1 MMAPSIMESN
11 TSSVSSSSQL
21 NETLQPTVKEEF
33 SSDNINIK
41 SINNNNI
48 NSNDDDEEDEDEEE
62 EDEGGETFSEG
73 NKRKRKKRPP
83 GNFKC
88 DFDGCEKVFSR
99 AEHLARHKLNHNPT
113 VIYNCPWENCF
124 KSFVRKDLLE
134 RHVKRHEVRK
144 LKDEAKMKAI
154 LNGEEKKQSTRKRKK
169 TEANQAEEKQKKI
182 PINSLDSIIL
192 PNVEDQSSV
201 DIHNYG
207 NDAHL
212 SAARDELNALR
223 QGTIDQ
229 DEGTTLLT
237 EKVHRPSLADNNHH
251 QENLGQHPIHNS
263 STNPENINNAASPS
277 NLISWLFDENQQDI
291 GNLDTVPDFS
301 GGNFFNPNDDPFGL
315 SSNLLDDI
323 LQIPPNFPNPAHQ
336 TLVTPE
342 IRQKLINLV
351 PHIANHEYIH
361 HLEQFLDLYWTC
373 FHVQY
378 PILHKPS
385 FNTFT
390 CHPILLLSMIMT
402 GASYAK
408 SEPNTIFK
416 AKNPR
421 EFADLIAEPLRLI
434 IFSCEEFHPPSRVYI
449 IQSLLLLEC
458 YERFASSRKLHERAF
473 LHHGTTIQ
481 LLRRSPGLGG
491 NPLKNKTEYN
501 RVNHNSTIWEK
512 WIEFESIKRSAL
524 FAFYIDAT
532 HSMVFGYQL
541 MLFSNHIQLNLPC
554 DDDLWESYLTPKEIP
569 NRNDS
574 MPFLV
579 GLRKI
584 LNREHVK
591 TGIFGKKILLAGLL
605 SIMFQLQQRD
615 LQGSILEFEQLRDT
629 WKDTLSLAFD
639 YWNCDIM
646 KGCCNSENA
655 YLMKNQPLKSSRP
668 YSLSKSDPRCKLPVY
683 HMAQITLRIQH
694 YDYYIFAGAP
704 WRMNV
709 HAEASDY
716 ELVGKKV
723 REWANTSNGRVSVIY
738 AYLFLFE
745 LFLTP
750 QDCVEQLNLPYD
762 SESDAVLNRLNVL
775 ALVTLLTWSYNFV
788 LKGPEST
795 HLAGSTKL
803 VSTRNLFSIED
814 GYDYLRRIRGELTRL
829 TGRMIHT
836 KEPMDSISFHRTILQ
851 YASSLEVV
859 ENKHHITGLLGM
871 ISKKFEECYWE
882 VGNEFSRLIENCRRR
897 SFGSAKVRC
906 DDMYRRSEI

>member
-1 MMAPSIMESN
+1 MSPMKMDSN
-11 TSSVSSSSQL
+11 SPSVSPSGQL
-21 NETLQPTVKEEF
+21 NEGLQTSLDEVSPSGDVK
-33 SSDNINIK
+33 D
-41 SINNNNI
+41 INNNN
-48 NSNDDDEEDEDEEE
+48 NSNDEDEYDG
-62 EDEGGETFSEG
+62 DG

-83 GNFKC
+83 GNYRC
-88 DFDGCEKVFSR
+88 DFNGCEKVFSR

-113 VIYNCPWENCF
+113 VIYNCPWENCL

-134 RHVKRHEVRK
+134 RHVKRHEIRK
-144 LKDEAKMKAI
+144 MKDEAKLKAVNNNKI
-154 LNGEEKKQSTRKRKK
+154 DEKRPYTRKKK
-169 TEANQAEEKQKKI
+169 KVEPVNPVEESKKI

-192 PNVEDQSSV
+192 PNIEDQTSV

-212 SAARDELNALR
+212 SAANDELDALR
-223 QGTIDQ
+223 QGSIVQ
-229 DEGTTLLT
+229 GETTLLT
-237 EKVHRPSLADNNHH
+237 EKHHRSNQNN
-251 QENLGQHPIHNS
+251 NNTKTLGSHPIHNP
-263 STNPENINNAASPS
+263 STNPPDPENLNNAASPS
-277 NLISWLFDENQQDI
+277 NLISWLFDENQADM
-291 GNLDTVPDFS
+291 GHLDTGPNFS

-323 LQIPPNFPNPAHQ
+323 LLIPPNFPNPAQQ
-336 TLVTPE
+336 TLITPE
-342 IRQKLINLV
+342 IRQILINLV
-351 PHIANHEYIH
+351 PAIANHEYFN
-361 HLEQFLDLYWTC
+361 HLETFLDLYWTC

-408 SEPNTIFK
+408 CEPNNFFK
-416 AKNPR
+416 NDKNPR
-421 EFADLIAEPLRLI
+421 EFADLIADPLRLI
-434 IFSCEEFHPPSRVYI
+434 IFSCEEFHPPSQVYI

-458 YERFASSRKLHERAF
+458 YERFATNRKLHERAF

-501 RVNHNSTIWEK
+501 RRHNATIWEK
-512 WIEFESIKRSAL
+512 WVEFESVKRAAL
-524 FAFYIDAT
+524 FAFYIDST

-579 GLRKI
+579 GLKKI
-584 LNREHVK
+584 LNREHVN

-605 SIMFQLQQRD
+605 SIMFQMQQRD

-646 KGCCNSENA
+646 KSCCNSESS
-655 YLMKNQPLKSSRP
+655 YLLKNESLKTLRP
-668 YSLSKSDPRCKLPVY
+668 FSLSQSDTRCKLPVY

-709 HAEASDY
+709 QAEASDY

-723 REWANTSNGRVSVIY
+723 REWANSPNGRVSVVY

-745 LFLTP
+745 MFLTP
-750 QDCVEQLNLPYD
+750 QDSVDQLNLPYD
-762 SESDAVLNRLNVL
+762 SDSDAVLNRLNVL

-795 HLAGSTKL
+795 PLSGSTEL
-803 VSTRNLFSIED
+803 VSTKNLYSIED
-814 GYDYLRRIRGELTRL
+814 GYNYLRRVRNDLSRL
-829 TGRMIHT
+829 TGRMLHT
-836 KEPMDSISFHRTILQ
+836 LKPIDSVTFHNTVLQ
-851 YASSLEVV
+851 YAFHLESV
-859 ENKHHITGLLGM
+859 ENKHFMTGLLGM
-871 ISKKFEECYWE
+871 ISTKFEECYWE

-897 SFGSAKVRC
+897 SFGSDKVRC
-906 DDMYRRSEI
+906 DDMYKTATE